1 MFEVT
6 APTEGI
12 LSAERD
18 AEIFLNRESLGKWVQ
33 LKVVKDLLNNSSLRG
48 DFFVTERDVIFI
60 GDRNIRL
67 QYNTISVHAIS
78 KDVSNFPNRHCIF
91 MLVNEQ
97 DVEHVDEP
105 DVR

>member
-1 MFEVT
+1 M
-6 APTEGI
+6 
-12 LSAERD
+12 
-18 AEIFLNRESLGKWVQ
+18 
-33 LKVVKDLLNNSSLRG
+33 
-48 DFFVTERDVIFI
+48 TERDVIFI

-105 DVR
+105 DVRLVSFFSSTQSRKKGFS

>member
-1 MFEVT
+1 M
-6 APTEGI
+6 
-12 LSAERD
+12 
-18 AEIFLNRESLGKWVQ
+18 
-33 LKVVKDLLNNSSLRG
+33 
-48 DFFVTERDVIFI
+48 TERDVIFI

>member
-1 MFEVT
+1 M
-6 APTEGI
+6 
-12 LSAERD
+12 
-18 AEIFLNRESLGKWVQ
+18 
-33 LKVVKDLLNNSSLRG
+33 
-48 DFFVTERDVIFI
+48 TERDVIFI

-105 DVR
+105 DVRLVSFFFIDSISKKEVS